1 METEEPTLWEPED
14 GRTRTEWM
22 NHNGMTA
29 DVYQEVKALVTDFKV
44 MELME
49 DGRTV
54 SVAIVGSGIV
64 KVELDVTN
72 KLSKRHSWIVD
83 TKNYNLCFII
93 MLIVTTITV
102 INYDDDDGDYDCDD
116 GDGDDDDI

>member
-29 DVYQEVKALVTDFKV
+29 DVYEEVKALVTDFKV

-54 SVAIVGSGIV
+54 SIAIVGSGKV

-72 KLSKRHSWIVD
+72 KLSKRHSRIVD
-83 TKNYNLCFII
+83 T
-93 MLIVTTITV
+93 
-102 INYDDDDGDYDCDD
+102 
-116 GDGDDDDI
+116 